1 MTQEQTLSGYGSAM
15 QPLPGAHCCLRRDE
29 IELVRRAQQG
39 HVPSMNQLA
48 QEVKGTLCAYIYRVT
63 LDPDLTQDLSQET
76 LLAMVKSIDSLNSAE
91 HFRPW
96 LYRIAQSKIQQ
107 HYRAKQKKAAVSTSA
122 SYRDFLWR
130 QSDHRQDDG
139 LHRLLQKELSK
150 KILLAMRQLRQQ
162 YRAVLS
168 LRCFEQLPYLDIAV
182 AMQCSEVKARVL
194 FFRAKQALKKQL
206 VRQGLSKGMLL
217 TCLGLY
223 GKLTAPADAASA
235 TVTVTAASTKVGVTA
250 AVIATAGTKVGL
262 TAAALA
268 LLGLATVGGIRAL
281 SEPALPDRAEVKSI
295 HYTVQSRN
303 YARGAV
309 GSLSN
314 GAYEQ
319 WYYFPEGVDGPMFM
333 RMQRYDPLQKQ
344 TLCAWLQNDQGSY
357 YYDSAKNE
365 VYINNYRLWLSS
377 LAVRSLPTDS
387 VEFTDFLSEVE
398 GNVEGVNYD
407 RDSGTGLLISAIDDR
422 FVDVPHF
429 RTSYNYNTLGE
440 RMFDLVGWAL
450 AHLQE
455 SGGASPTLHVPM
467 VDRRDQMHKRGW
479 TYFRI
484 DGQIDGQIVSGRGR
498 IPFVYRAWKEHPPW
512 MRLNIGDRLE
522 IFDCDKGAGLRG
534 ADGSLRAVYPPET
547 FFAGLPRPWMG
558 MHAIDIVRRDAAS
571 QRLWFETS
579 PADPR
584 LRRDMLA
591 PAGDPALRELEAG
604 EDRIVTVTHQESG
617 TGTQVIYTIGLE
629 NDIVKTIAFAVN
641 GAAKG
646 SLTFSY
652 LQDIEHLNKE
662 FVEPDMAE
670 YLQTQTQET
679 PGPLWLIY
687 LAQGNLGR

>member
-1 MTQEQTLSGYGSAM
+1 MTQEQTL
-15 QPLPGAHCCLRRDE
+15 

-39 HVPSMNQLA
+39 HEQSMNQLA
-48 QEVKGTLCAYIYRVT
+48 QEVKGRLSAYIYRVT
-63 LDPDLTQDLSQET
+63 LNQDLTQDLSQET
-76 LLAMVKSIDSLNSAE
+76 LLAMIKSIDSLNSAE
-91 HFRPW
+91 RFWPW

-107 HYRAKQKKAAVSTSA
+107 HYRAKQKKAAVATSA
-122 SYRDFLWR
+122 SYRHFLWQQR
-130 QSDHRQDDG
+130 DHRQDDG
-139 LHRLLQKELSK
+139 LHRLHQKELSK

-194 FFRAKQALKKQL
+194 FFRAKHALKKQL

-235 TVTVTAASTKVGVTA
+235 TVTVTSATTKVGVTA

-281 SEPALPDRAEVKSI
+281 SEPALPDRAEVKSV
-295 HYTVQSRN
+295 HYTVQARN
-303 YARGAV
+303 YDRGAV
-309 GSLSN
+309 SSLSK

-319 WYYFPEGVDGPMFM
+319 WYYFPEGVDGPVFM
-333 RMQRYDPLQKQ
+333 RMQRLDPLQKQ
-344 TLCAWLQNDQGSY
+344 TLCAWLQNDQGNY
-357 YYDSAKNE
+357 YYDSGKNE

-377 LAVRSLPTDS
+377 LAVRRLPTDR

-398 GNVEGVNYD
+398 GDVEGVNYD
-407 RDSGTGLLISAIDDR
+407 RDSDTGLLISAIDDR

-429 RTSYNYNTLGE
+429 RTTYNYNTLGE
-440 RMFDLVGWAL
+440 RMFQYSPDQGWPSHWPADPRLRGDRL
-450 AHLQE
+450 APAE
-455 SGGASPTLHVPM
+455 AGV
-467 VDRRDQMHKRGW
+467 VDHRDQMHKRGW

-484 DGQIDGQIVSGRGR
+484 DGQIGGQIISGRGR

-512 MRLNIGDRLE
+512 MSLKVGDKLE
-522 IFDCDKGAGLRG
+522 IFDCRNGAGLRG
-534 ADGSLRAVYPPET
+534 ADGSFRPVYPPET

-558 MHAIDIVRRDAAS
+558 VHTIDIVRRDAAS
-571 QRLWFETS
+571 HRVWFESS

-584 LRRDMLA
+584 LRGHMLA
-591 PAGDPALRELEAG
+591 PAGGPALRELEAG
-604 EDRIVTVTHQESG
+604 DDGVVTLSHQGSG
-617 TGTQVIYTIGLE
+617 TNTQVVYTIGME
-629 NDIVKTIAFAVN
+629 NDIVKTITFAVN
-641 GAAKG
+641 GIPRG
-646 SLTFSY
+646 SMAFSY
-652 LQDIEHLNKE
+652 LQDIEQVDDE
-662 FVEPDMAE
+662 FIEPDAAE
-670 YLQTQTQET
+670 HLQIQTEQT
-679 PGPLWLIY
+679 LSVLWLID